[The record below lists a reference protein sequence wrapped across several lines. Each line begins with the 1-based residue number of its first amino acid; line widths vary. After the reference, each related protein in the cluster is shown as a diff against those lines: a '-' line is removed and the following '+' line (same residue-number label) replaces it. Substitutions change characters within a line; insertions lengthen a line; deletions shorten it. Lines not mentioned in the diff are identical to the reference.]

1 MANLNDST
9 IKSIKKRNAK
19 FFDDQIDKIEKWAK
33 DRKNSLSVTLK
44 DIEEEIEEKK
54 KLSRE
59 AVEPEEKF
67 KYYNEVRDLEKK
79 QGKLQM
85 EFYNSRTNIDD
96 EQDTLISQMI
106 ESIHQ
111 EITETELFTIRWNL
125 L

>member
-1 MANLNDST
+1 MANLKDST

-85 EFYNSRTNIDD
+85 EFYNSRTKIDD
-96 EQDTLISQMI
+96 EKDTLISQMT

-111 EITETELFTIRWNL
+111 EITETELFTIRWTL

>member
-1 MANLNDST
+1 M
-9 IKSIKKRNAK
+9 K
-19 FFDDQIDKIEKWAK
+19 KIEKWAK

-85 EFYNSRTNIDD
+85 EFYNSRTKIDD
-96 EQDTLISQMI
+96 EKDTLISQMT